1 MKKTYLII
9 LDFLLL
15 VISPF
20 MVFGLFSF
28 TMVQVYGFAMDLGM
42 DKAFLKNFIYSLR
55 IDIPFFIYFI
65 LLYSRIKSRGGFD
78 KLLKSISR
86 LRGLYLLIKIIDKV
100 FFNPFIYLLLPI
112 IFLLSV
118 FAAGILPLFGTV
130 WPNKAEDYW
139 LISLMAGAGCI
150 LYVPIYFFRYLI
162 KKSLKSGSN

>member
-1 MKKTYLII
+1 MKKTFLSI

-15 VISPF
+15 IISPF
-20 MVFGLFSF
+20 MVFGLFLF
-28 TMVQVYGFAMDLGM
+28 TMVIVFGFAMDLGM
-42 DKAFLKNFIYSLR
+42 DKASLKNFIYSLR

-78 KLLKSISR
+78 KLLKTISR

-100 FFNPFIYLLLPI
+100 FFNPFILLLLPI

-130 WPNKAEDYW
+130 WKEVTYYW
-139 LISLMAGAGCI
+139 LISLKVGAGCI
-150 LYVPIYFFRYLI
+150 LYIPIYFFRYLI
-162 KKSLKSGSN
+162 KKSLKSKFN